1 MKTHYNELGWGYY
14 NIFFSKY
21 MYNVKICDILWQYI
35 KIIISNIGS
44 MVFEYKP
51 GYRYLENMVI
61 IYMENCGLQ
70 KIKYYILNNILFL
83 KNYISFIL
91 FFEIS
96 MTKNS

>member
-1 MKTHYNELGWGYY
+1 
-14 NIFFSKY
+14 
-21 MYNVKICDILWQYI
+21 MYNVKICDILWQYV

-61 IYMENCGLQ
+61 IYMEICGLQ

>member
-1 MKTHYNELGWGYY
+1 
-14 NIFFSKY
+14 
-21 MYNVKICDILWQYI
+21 
-35 KIIISNIGS
+35 

-96 MTKNS
+96 MTKNSWNERSERNWGGMFFVQSRSMQYDNEI